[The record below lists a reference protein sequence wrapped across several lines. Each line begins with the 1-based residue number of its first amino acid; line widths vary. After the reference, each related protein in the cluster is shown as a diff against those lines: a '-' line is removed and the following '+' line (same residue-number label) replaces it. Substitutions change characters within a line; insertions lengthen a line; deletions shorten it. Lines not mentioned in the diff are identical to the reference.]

1 VAKGAVHDDETG
13 DEIMGGSRHSN
24 EMYELVDGVTPRAVI
39 RVIGVGGGGCNTVN
53 QMAAANIEGV
63 EFIVANTD
71 RDHLEKCRPTLQ
83 LQIGAEVTRGLG
95 AGSNPQIGR
104 EAAEEDRDRIREML
118 EGTDLL
124 FITAGMGGGTGTG
137 AAPVIAEIARELGI
151 LTVAV
156 VTKPFPHEG
165 KKRMVIAQEG
175 IRELQQHVDSLIM
188 IPNEK
193 LRLVLGG
200 AVTLLSGFKAAN
212 DVLQN
217 AVQGISDLITR
228 PGMMNVDFADVK
240 TVMTN
245 RGMAMMGLGAASGDD
260 RARKAVESALSS
272 PLLDDLELTGARGI
286 LVNITS
292 DESLTLD
299 ELELINERIGEIAS
313 NEADIKCGTSFDPTL
328 GCEIRVTVVA
338 TGLEGSRPAIAKPTP
353 AQEGFNPRLRGVG
366 APLGSEGLGAPR
378 GVVTPLRQQSE
389 GGGWAPRVHES
400 APSGQPLRNARPVV
414 APAFAALDY
423 NEEMLDIPAFLRAQ
437 AD

>member
-1 VAKGAVHDDETG
+1 MV
-13 DEIMGGSRHSN
+13 GSKVVS
-24 EMYELVDGVTPRAVI
+24 EMFELVDGTSKRAVI

-53 QMAAANIEGV
+53 QMAAANIQGV
-63 EFIVANTD
+63 EFISANTD
-71 RDHLEKCRPTLQ
+71 RDHLEKCLPTLQ
-83 LQIGAEVTRGLG
+83 LQLGSEVTRGLG
-95 AGSNPQIGR
+95 AGSNPKVGR

-165 KKRMVIAQEG
+165 KKRMSIALEG
-175 IRELQQHVDSLIM
+175 IRELQQHVDSLIL

-200 AVTLLSGFKAAN
+200 AITLLSGFKAAN

-245 RGMAMMGLGAASGDD
+245 RGMAMMGVGSATGDD
-260 RARKAVESALSS
+260 RAKKAVEAALSS

-292 DESLTLD
+292 DDSLTLD
-299 ELELINERIGEIAS
+299 ELELINERINEIAS
-313 NEADIKCGTSFDPTL
+313 AEVDMKCGTSFDPNL
-328 GCEIRVTVVA
+328 GAELRVTVVA
-338 TGLEGSRPAIAKPTP
+338 TGLESTRAALAAHPEVA
-353 AQEGFNPRLRGVG
+353 PRARQGVG
-366 APLGSEGLGAPR
+366 AVPSGLPSALGFGVPNP
-378 GVVTPLRQQSE
+378 GVVAPLRQPSAWPARARDAE
-389 GGGWAPRVHES
+389 PSTAPVRNTR
-400 APSGQPLRNARPVV
+400 PSI
-414 APAFAALDY
+414 APALSALDY
-423 NEEMLDIPAFLRAQ
+423 NEELLDIPAFLRAQ

>member
-1 VAKGAVHDDETG
+1 
-13 DEIMGGSRHSN
+13 MGGSKMST
-24 EMYELVDGVTPRAVI
+24 EMFELVDGTSKRAVI

-53 QMAAANIEGV
+53 QMAAAAIQGV
-63 EFIVANTD
+63 EFISANTD
-71 RDHLEKCRPTLQ
+71 RDHLEKCLPTLQ
-83 LQIGAEVTRGLG
+83 LQLGAEVTRGLG
-95 AGSNPQIGR
+95 AGSNPKIGR
-104 EAAEEDRDRIREML
+104 EAAEEDRDRIREMM

-165 KKRMVIAQEG
+165 KKRMAVALEG
-175 IRELQQHVDSLIM
+175 IRELQQHVDSLIL

-240 TVMTN
+240 TVMSN
-245 RGMAMMGLGAASGDD
+245 RGMAMMGVGAASGED
-260 RARKAVESALSS
+260 RAKKAVEAALSS

-292 DESLTLD
+292 DDSLTLD
-299 ELELINERIGEIAS
+299 ELELINERINEIAS
-313 NEADIKCGTSFDPTL
+313 AEVDMKCGTSFDPACGAEL
-328 GCEIRVTVVA
+328 RVTVVA
-338 TGLEGSRPAIAKPTP
+338 TGLEGTRPVKAMQPEAAPRLRSAGLGSPMPGIVGHGNAGVVTTLRQPSAWPARSHEHREQAMPMRNARPAIAP
-353 AQEGFNPRLRGVG
+353 AL
-366 APLGSEGLGAPR
+366 S
-378 GVVTPLRQQSE
+378 
-389 GGGWAPRVHES
+389 
-400 APSGQPLRNARPVV
+400 
-414 APAFAALDY
+414 ALDY
-423 NEEMLDIPAFLRAQ
+423 NEDLLDIPAFLRAQ

>member
-1 VAKGAVHDDETG
+1 
-13 DEIMGGSRHSN
+13 MGGSKQSN
-24 EMYELVDGVTPRAVI
+24 ELYELVDGVTPRAVI

-53 QMAAANIEGV
+53 QMAAANIDGV

-95 AGSNPQIGR
+95 AGSNPKVGR

-165 KKRMVIAQEG
+165 KKRMAIASEG
-175 IRELQQHVDSLIM
+175 IRELQQHVDSLIL

-200 AVTLLSGFKAAN
+200 AITLLSGFKAAN

-245 RGMAMMGLGAASGDD
+245 RGMAMMGLGAATGDD
-260 RARKAVESALSS
+260 RAKKAVEAALSS

-292 DESLTLD
+292 DDSLTLD
-299 ELELINERIGEIAS
+299 ELELINERINEIAS
-313 NEADIKCGTSFDPTL
+313 PDVDMKCGTSFDPTL
-328 GCEIRVTVVA
+328 GGELRVTVVA
-338 TGLEGSRPAIAKPTP
+338 TGLEGSRVAKAVQPEV
-353 AQEGFNPRLRGVG
+353 APRLHGV
-366 APLGSEGLGAPR
+366 APR
-378 GVVTPLRQQSE
+378 P
-389 GGGWAPRVHES
+389 
-400 APSGQPLRNARPVV
+400 
-414 APAFAALDY
+414 
-423 NEEMLDIPAFLRAQ
+423 
-437 AD
+437 